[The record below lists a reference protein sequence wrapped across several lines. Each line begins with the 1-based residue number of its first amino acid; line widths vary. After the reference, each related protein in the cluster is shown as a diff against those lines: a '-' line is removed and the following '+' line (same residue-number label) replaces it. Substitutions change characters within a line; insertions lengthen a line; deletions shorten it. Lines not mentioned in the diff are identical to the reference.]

1 MNVSLES
8 LGTDTLWKK
17 KLIFSEVFIEANKLQ
32 TAFDRNKGDVSS
44 KQWLL
49 LVIASSFSEPPTLTA
64 VGELM
69 GCSRQN
75 VKKIAV
81 ILQKKGYIVLNNDL
95 KDKRSLCI
103 ELTKKYVILS
113 AQMESETDAVMN
125 QVFGEFSDEQIGEF
139 FNGMLK
145 LSKGITAL
153 DKYFQK
159 KINK

>member
-17 KLIFSEVFIEANKLQ
+17 RLIFSEVFIEANKLQ

-49 LVIASSFSEPPTLTA
+49 LAITSSFSEPPSLTA

-103 ELTKKYVILS
+103 ELTKKYGILS

-125 QVFGEFSDEQIGEF
+125 QVFGEFSDEQIDEF

-153 DKYFQK
+153 DRYFQK
-159 KINK
+159 KN

>member
-17 KLIFSEVFIEANKLQ
+17 RLIFSAVFIEANKLQ
-32 TAFDRNKGDVSS
+32 TVFDRNDNDVSS

-75 VKKIAV
+75 VKKVAV
-81 ILQKKGYIVLNNDL
+81 ILEKNGYLVLNSDL

-103 ELTKKYVILS
+103 ELTEKFRKFQ
-113 AQMESETDAVMN
+113 AKMESETDDVMKLL
-125 QVFGEFSDEQIGEF
+125 FSEFSDEQIDEL
-139 FNGMLK
+139 FNSILK
-145 LSKGITAL
+145 LSRGIDAL
-153 DKYFQK
+153 NTYFL
-159 KINK
+159 NN

>member
-1 MNVSLES
+1 MGVSYES

-17 KLIFSEVFIEANKLQ
+17 KLIFSSVFIEATKLQ
-32 TAFDRNKGDVSS
+32 TAFDRNKREVSS

-49 LVIASSFSEPPTLTA
+49 LVIASSFSEPPTLTE

-81 ILQKKGYIVLNNDL
+81 ILEKKGYLTLTNI

-103 ELTKKYVILS
+103 ELANKYKLLS
-113 AQMESETDAVMN
+113 AEMEAETDAVMDLL
-125 QVFGEFSDEQIGEF
+125 FGEFTDDQVNEF

-145 LSKGITAL
+145 LSKGIEAL

-159 KINK
+159 N

>member
-17 KLIFSEVFIEANKLQ
+17 KLIFSAVFIEANKLQ
-32 TAFDRNKGDVSS
+32 TAFDRNEGDVSS

-81 ILQKKGYIVLNNDL
+81 ILEKKGYILLVNDL
-95 KDKRSLCI
+95 HDKRSLCI
-103 ELTKKYVILS
+103 ELTDKYKILS
-113 AQMESETDAVMN
+113 DKMDSETDDVMKHL
-125 QVFGEFSDEQIGEF
+125 FCEFSDEQIDDF
-139 FNGMLK
+139 FNGILK
-145 LSKGITAL
+145 LSKGIDAL
-153 DKYFQK
+153 DQYYQK
-159 KINK
+159 SK

>member
-8 LGTDTLWKK
+8 LGTNTLWKK
-17 KLIFSEVFIEANKLQ
+17 KLIFSAVFIEANKLQ

-49 LVIASSFSEPPTLTA
+49 LAITSSFSEPPSLTA

-81 ILQKKGYIVLNNDL
+81 ILEKKGYIVLVNDL
-95 KDKRSLCI
+95 QDKRSLCI
-103 ELTKKYVILS
+103 ELTEKYKILS
-113 AQMESETDAVMN
+113 AKMDSETDDVMKHLFN
-125 QVFGEFSDEQIGEF
+125 EFSDEQIDEF
-139 FNGMLK
+139 FHGIMK
-145 LSKGITAL
+145 LSKGIDAL
-153 DKYFQK
+153 DQYFQK
-159 KINK
+159 TK

>member
-17 KLIFSEVFIEANKLQ
+17 RLIFSAVFIEANKLQ
-32 TAFDRNKGDVSS
+32 TVFDRNDNDVSS

-75 VKKIAV
+75 VKKVAV
-81 ILQKKGYIVLNNDL
+81 ILEKKGYLVLNSDL

-103 ELTKKYVILS
+103 ELTEKFRKFQ
-113 AQMESETDAVMN
+113 AKMESETDDVMKLL
-125 QVFGEFSDEQIGEF
+125 FSEFSDEQIDEL
-139 FNGMLK
+139 FNSILK
-145 LSKGITAL
+145 LSRGIDAL
-153 DKYFQK
+153 NTYFL
-159 KINK
+159 NN

>member
-1 MNVSLES
+1 MSVSLES

-17 KLIFSEVFIEANKLQ
+17 RLIFSAVFIEANKLQ
-32 TAFDRNKGDVSS
+32 TAFDRNNGDVSS

-49 LVIASSFSEPPTLTA
+49 LAIASSFPDPPTQTA

-81 ILQKKGYIVLNNDL
+81 ILEKKVYLVLHSDV
-95 KDKRSLCI
+95 KEKRSLCI
-103 ELTKKYVILS
+103 ELTEKYNILS
-113 AQMESETDAVMN
+113 DTMDSETEEVMKHL
-125 QVFGEFSDEQIGEF
+125 FSEFSDEQIDDF
-139 FNGMLK
+139 FNGILK
-145 LSKGITAL
+145 LSRGIDVL

-159 KINK
+159 K

>member
-1 MNVSLES
+1 MSVSLES

-17 KLIFSEVFIEANKLQ
+17 RLIFSAVFIEANKLQ
-32 TAFDRNKGDVSS
+32 TAFDRNNGDVSS

-49 LVIASSFSEPPTLTA
+49 LAIASSFTEPPTLTA

-81 ILQKKGYIVLNNDL
+81 ILEKKGYIVLHSDL
-95 KDKRSLCI
+95 KDKRFLCI
-103 ELTKKYVILS
+103 ELTEKYKILS
-113 AQMESETDAVMN
+113 ATMESETENVMKHL
-125 QVFGEFSDEQIGEF
+125 FGEFSDEQIDEF
-139 FNGMLK
+139 FNGILK
-145 LSKGITAL
+145 LSRGIDVL

-159 KINK
+159 KK

>member
-125 QVFGEFSDEQIGEF
+125 QVFGGFSDEQIGEF

-159 KINK
+159 KN